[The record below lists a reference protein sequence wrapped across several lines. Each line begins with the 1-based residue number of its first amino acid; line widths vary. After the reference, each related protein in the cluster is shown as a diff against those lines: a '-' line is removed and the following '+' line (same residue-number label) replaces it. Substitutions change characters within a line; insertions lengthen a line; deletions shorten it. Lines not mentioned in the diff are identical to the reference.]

1 EQRRDVAPVYVHI
14 LGRQHAGVLRI
25 EHAHVAD
32 HDRIGQA
39 VREAAGELVQPVVLG
54 LYLQPLELG
63 SLPLPALLDD
73 ARQTRYHQGE
83 EPVILWPREPDEV
96 RSRVDTDYRVE
107 RDRQALAARL
117 QLAVEDLP
125 HRQLASG
132 ERGDALSGLAQRRAH
147 HGRGRLE
154 GAVHRYIHSGCR
166 DRHLAPVR
174 LRAPPCLA
182 TLERIALVDGSPE
195 GGLALHLERQERAVR
210 GEPRVLLEVRS
221 ASVVAVAHLHIDA
234 AVTPH
239 GRDLRAGHPLLKE
252 HRVMAGRV
260 GERRARECE
269 GGGGRGHDAHGCFPL
284 ALSPKRGTVARGRRP
299 RRRAHAGP
307 LARCD
312 APGRA
317 TPGRWRAG
325 GGPVPCDNVLAHY
338 YTDAVITRS
347 CHEDPPQRHP
357 APGST
362 RRAPPVRRARRPAH
376 TGGVPRVPAR
386 SVHARRAAGDGGPL
400 DGGRLPQAWPAL
412 PRYPPSYGRER
423 HHH

>member
-1 EQRRDVAPVYVHI
+1 MIRRPPRSTLFPYTT
-14 LGRQHAGVLRI
+14 LFRS
-25 EHAHVAD
+25 
-32 HDRIGQA
+32 
-39 VREAAGELVQPVVLG
+39 QPVVLG

-132 ERGDALSGLAQRRAH
+132 ERGDALSGLAQRRPH
-147 HGRGRLE
+147 QRGAGFE
-154 GAVHRYIHSGCR
+154 GAVHRYV
-166 DRHLAPVR
+166 DRGTGERGLAPVR
-174 LRAPPCLA
+174 LRAPPRLA

-195 GGLALHLERQERAVR
+195 GGLAFHLERQERAVR

-239 GRDLRAGHPLLKE
+239 GRDLRAGHPLLEE

-260 GERRARECE
+260 GERRSGECE
-269 GGGGRGHDAHGCFPL
+269 GGGCRGPGGHWLLPL
-284 ALSPKRGTVARGRRP
+284 TFRP
-299 RRRAHAGP
+299 
-307 LARCD
+307 
-312 APGRA
+312 
-317 TPGRWRAG
+317 
-325 GGPVPCDNVLAHY
+325 
-338 YTDAVITRS
+338 
-347 CHEDPPQRHP
+347 
-357 APGST
+357 
-362 RRAPPVRRARRPAH
+362 
-376 TGGVPRVPAR
+376 
-386 SVHARRAAGDGGPL
+386 
-400 DGGRLPQAWPAL
+400 
-412 PRYPPSYGRER
+412 
-423 HHH
+423 